1 MIYTC
6 TLNPA
11 VDFYVQVPEF
21 STGRINQGELL
32 RFVPGGKGLNVS
44 MVLKQLGVEN
54 IALGFVGGKFGKLLQ
69 ELLIEYNITTDFVEI
84 KGETRLN
91 VKIRDELET
100 DINLVGPEVTKSE
113 VDKLLSKLDI
123 INPNDYLVVGGKAL
137 KTSESIISMIGSY
150 AKKKDLNLIVDMS
163 GNDLETMLNYQP
175 LLIKPNKEEL
185 ETLIK
190 RKLDN
195 LSEIETVCKYLINK
209 YHITYVLVS
218 LGKDGAILVSKDES
232 IYEKAP
238 IGKVINTV
246 GAGDALLAGF
256 LASYTKSP
264 DLKAALQQGIK
275 CASKVVFTGYI

>member
-123 INPNDYLVVGGKAL
+123 INPNDYLVVGGKAP
-137 KTSESIISMIGSY
+137 KTSESIISMIGSH

-195 LSEIETVCKYLINK
+195 LSEIETVCKYLIIK

>member
-123 INPNDYLVVGGKAL
+123 INPNDYLVVGGKAP

-185 ETLIK
+185 ETLIN

-195 LSEIETVCKYLINK
+195 LSEIETVCKYLIYK

>member
-54 IALGFVGGKFGKLLQ
+54 IALGFIGGKFGKLLQ

-123 INPNDYLVVGGKAL
+123 INPNDYLVVGGKAP

>member
-54 IALGFVGGKFGKLLQ
+54 IALGFIGGKFGKLLQ

-123 INPNDYLVVGGKAL
+123 INPNDYLVVGGKAP

-195 LSEIETVCKYLINK
+195 LSEIETVCKYLIIK

>member
-21 STGRINQGELL
+21 SIGRINQGELL

-123 INPNDYLVVGGKAL
+123 INPNDYLVVGGKAP

-185 ETLIK
+185 ETLIN

>member
-123 INPNDYLVVGGKAL
+123 INPNDYLVVGGKAP

-163 GNDLETMLNYQP
+163 GNDLVTMLNYQP

>member
-123 INPNDYLVVGGKAL
+123 INPNDYLVVGGKAP
-137 KTSESIISMIGSY
+137 KTSESIISMIGSH

>member
-11 VDFYVQVPEF
+11 VDFYVRVPEF
-21 STGRINQGELL
+21 SIGRINQGELL

-123 INPNDYLVVGGKAL
+123 INPNDYLVVGGKAP

>member
-21 STGRINQGELL
+21 SIGRINQGELL

-195 LSEIETVCKYLINK
+195 LSEIETVCKYLIIK

-218 LGKDGAILVSKDES
+218 LGKDGAI
-232 IYEKAP
+232 
-238 IGKVINTV
+238 
-246 GAGDALLAGF
+246 
-256 LASYTKSP
+256 
-264 DLKAALQQGIK
+264 
-275 CASKVVFTGYI
+275 

>member
-123 INPNDYLVVGGKAL
+123 INPNDYLVVGGKAP

-195 LSEIETVCKYLINK
+195 LSEIETVCKYLIYK

>member
-123 INPNDYLVVGGKAL
+123 INPNDYLVVGGKAP

-163 GNDLETMLNYQP
+163 
-175 LLIKPNKEEL
+175 
-185 ETLIK
+185 
-190 RKLDN
+190 
-195 LSEIETVCKYLINK
+195 
-209 YHITYVLVS
+209 
-218 LGKDGAILVSKDES
+218 
-232 IYEKAP
+232 
-238 IGKVINTV
+238 
-246 GAGDALLAGF
+246 
-256 LASYTKSP
+256 
-264 DLKAALQQGIK
+264 
-275 CASKVVFTGYI
+275 

>member
-91 VKIRDELET
+91 VKIREELET

-123 INPNDYLVVGGKAL
+123 INPNDYLVVGGKAP

>member
-123 INPNDYLVVGGKAL
+123 INPNDYLVVGGKAP

-195 LSEIETVCKYLINK
+195 LSEIETVCKYLIIK

>member
-54 IALGFVGGKFGKLLQ
+54 VALGFVGGKFGKLLQ

-123 INPNDYLVVGGKAL
+123 INPNDYLVVGGKAP

>member
-123 INPNDYLVVGGKAL
+123 INPNDYLVVGGKAP

-195 LSEIETVCKYLINK
+195 LSEIETVCKNLIYK

>member
-21 STGRINQGELL
+21 SIGRINQGELL

-123 INPNDYLVVGGKAL
+123 INPNDYLVVGGKAP

>member
-123 INPNDYLVVGGKAL
+123 INPNDYLVVGGKAP

-185 ETLIK
+185 ETLIN

-218 LGKDGAILVSKDES
+218 LGKDGAILISKDES

>member
-123 INPNDYLVVGGKAL
+123 INPNDYLVVGGKAP

>member
-21 STGRINQGELL
+21 SIGRINQGELL

-123 INPNDYLVVGGKAL
+123 INPNDYLVVGGKAP

-185 ETLIK
+185 ETLIN

-195 LSEIETVCKYLINK
+195 LSEIETVCKYLIYK

>member
-54 IALGFVGGKFGKLLQ
+54 IALGFIGGKFGKLLQ

-123 INPNDYLVVGGKAL
+123 INPNDYLVVGGKAP

-218 LGKDGAILVSKDES
+218 LGKDGAILISKDES